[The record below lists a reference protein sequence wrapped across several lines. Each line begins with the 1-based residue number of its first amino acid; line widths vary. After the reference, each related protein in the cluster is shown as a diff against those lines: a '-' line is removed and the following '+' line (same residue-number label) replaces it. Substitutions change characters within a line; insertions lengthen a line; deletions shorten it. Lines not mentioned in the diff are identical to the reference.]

1 MRPLVLLGLAA
12 ALQVAYAGIGY
23 NVLYQWSEKIHEQGP
38 NVCAVEEV
46 SGTKKQYWTNCRTFW
61 NRQICERQTIIRY
74 ECCTG
79 YGQIPGE
86 KGCTTELPLK
96 NIPATLEDTGADTM
110 LLYTT
115 RAGLTDQLENEG
127 AFTVFAPSNEAWAEL
142 PQEVIDALVS
152 NVNVEL
158 RNALLYHMAEG
169 VEEIKD
175 FSNDRMLRT
184 LYRNSPMRINNY
196 GDSIYTVNCGRILR
210 PNQRATNGIVHI
222 IDKVVTPTTG
232 TIDDFVSNND
242 RFATLRT
249 AITAAGLSEMIQG
262 EGPFT
267 LFAPTNEAFNKI
279 PPETLNRILGD
290 ADSLDALLK
299 YHILDSGFCSAF
311 ITRRHKLRTMEGSRV
326 NVSCGRGEVGDEFR
340 VNQEVK
346 IVESDIVTDN
356 GIIHVIDSVLI
367 PNAAKNVAEMSQ
379 GVAPPAINEY
389 LSSSGI
395 IDEMAEGGPW
405 TILAPTDQAF
415 EALPADVQS
424 RLATDTAFQKEIIG
438 RHIVEGQLTG
448 RKLIQ
453 GQDLR
458 AIDGDT
464 TLRTSLYRK
473 TFCIDNACAYKGDH
487 EANNGAVILIDRV
500 LMPAEGSLW
509 DLIDKDGSFSTLK
522 TAIQTAG
529 LVDVFKNPAVFT
541 VFAPTNEAF
550 ENLPAG
556 ALDELLANSED
567 LANLLQYH
575 VIGQMW
581 HRKAMRPNIKYRLPS
596 VQGEKLELVRAKD
609 EESNEYV
616 VTINGKAKI
625 TQGETLASN
634 GLLHV
639 IDQVLVPGQKGRNG
653 AAGAGE
659 GEGNNLIS
667 VINGAGETVEGGA
680 GGEGSVSVSVGGGGG
695 GEGGSVIVGGGEGA
709 SNVVTGDGGPRVIK
723 VTSRV
728 TLPGSGPS
736 IWDSID
742 QDADFSI
749 LKSAISTAQLEEMLD
764 RPGTYT
770 FFAPTDRAFNALP
783 ENALPNLLANPEQL
797 SKILEYHVVENVL
810 NSKAVSPGVA
820 IPLATLQGGQVTVR
834 NVNGVVT
841 VNSATVE
848 RADLINTNGIIH
860 VIDKVLI
867 P

>member
-379 GVAPPAINEY
+379 SVAPPAINEY

-797 SKILEYHVVENVL
+797 SEILEYHVVENVL

>member
-12 ALQVAYAGIGY
+12 VLQVAYAQVGY
-23 NVLYQWSEKIHEQGP
+23 NVLYNWRDKVHDQGP
-38 NVCAVEEV
+38 NVCAVEVVED
-46 SGTKKQYWTNCRTFW
+46 TNKQYWTSCRTFW
-61 NRQICERQTIIRY
+61 NRQICERQTNTAGPAGLAPQWDRKAQYNRMIRY

-79 YGQIPGE
+79 YGEIPGE

-169 VEEIKD
+169 VEEIND
-175 FSNDRMLRT
+175 FANDRMLRT
-184 LYRNSPMRINNY
+184 MYRNSPMRINNY
-196 GDSIYTVNCGRILR
+196 ADS
-210 PNQRATNGIVHI
+210 A
-222 IDKVVTPTTG
+222 
-232 TIDDFVSNND
+232 
-242 RFATLRT
+242 
-249 AITAAGLSEMIQG
+249 IQG

-299 YHILDSGFCSAF
+299 YHILDYGFCSAF

-367 PNAAKNVAEMSQ
+367 PNAAKNVAEMSET
-379 GVAPPAINEY
+379 VAPPKINEY
-389 LSSSGI
+389 LSSSGL

-415 EALPADVQS
+415 EALPADVVS
-424 RLATDTAFQKEIIG
+424 RLGSDTAFQKEVLS

-448 RKLIQ
+448 RKLIE
-453 GQDLR
+453 GQELQS
-458 AIDGDT
+458 IDGET

-487 EANNGAVILIDRV
+487 EANNGAVILIDKV
-500 LMPAEGSLW
+500 LLPAEGSLW
-509 DLIDKDGSFSTLK
+509 DLINQDGSFRSVPFSTTLHK
-522 TAIQTAG
+522 SSLA
-529 LVDVFKNPAVFT
+529 LPDKSSLNPAVFT

-556 ALDELLANSED
+556 TLDELLASSED
-567 LANLLQYH
+567 LTNLLQYH

-596 VQGEKLELVRAKD
+596 VQGRKLEMIRAK
-609 EESNEYV
+609 EEGSNEYV

-625 TQGETLASN
+625 TQGETLATN

-639 IDQVLVPGQKGRNG
+639 IDQVLIPGQKGSAN
-653 AAGAGE
+653 GE
-659 GEGNNLIS
+659 GDGEGGNNLIS
-667 VINGAGETVEGGA
+667 VINGGRETIGGGAGEGGSVSVSVGEGA
-680 GGEGSVSVSVGGGGG
+680 GGEGSV
-695 GEGGSVIVGGGEGA
+695 IVGEGEGA

-749 LKSAISTAQLEEMLD
+749 LKSAISTAQLEDMLD

-783 ENALPNLLANPEQL
+783 EDALPNLLANPEQL
-797 SKILEYHVVENVL
+797 SEILEYHVVENVL